1 LNGNSE
7 EPATCRSFLNTHR
20 PDATLTRQI
29 ILSFKTAASRIGE
42 GSRRRLRKRNKRVR
56 SNEMSIELDE
66 ALGRLA
72 TAPPHPGL
80 TGLEDRV
87 FARVREQ
94 SAFAAQA
101 SHRMRIGAVAAIAA
115 LGLGLAAGS
124 PVAASASTDVLSPFA
139 PASPLAPSTLLVG
152 DQ

>member
-1 LNGNSE
+1 
-7 EPATCRSFLNTHR
+7 
-20 PDATLTRQI
+20 
-29 ILSFKTAASRIGE
+29 
-42 GSRRRLRKRNKRVR
+42 
-56 SNEMSIELDE
+56 MSIELDE

-87 FARVREQ
+87 FARVREQREQ